1 MGNMNKCSE
10 DRSSKFWMRMIVNT
24 CLKKDIDEELEDKL
38 EWLSPVSCTRDQ
50 YAECRLG
57 SKKMMEMLGITDR
70 TLFNFWQDDQPCWD
84 GIALSRDGKTLYIV
98 ESKAYISQ
106 LNSQCCAS
114 PKSKCKIEAVMKEV
128 HEKYYPMNDFDVWMK
143 EYYQLGS
150 RMTFLK
156 KLKELLP
163 DANNREITDVKLL
176 LINFVDDF
184 IHKPEPK
191 EVWEKYYRE
200 VFEKM
205 TGSAETPEDVIV
217 INYSV
222 RCRGVE

>member
-1 MGNMNKCSE
+1 
-10 DRSSKFWMRMIVNT
+10 
-24 CLKKDIDEELEDKL
+24 
-38 EWLSPVSCTRDQ
+38 
-50 YAECRLG
+50 
-57 SKKMMEMLGITDR
+57 
-70 TLFNFWQDDQPCWD
+70 
-84 GIALSRDGKTLYIV
+84 
-98 ESKAYISQ
+98 
-106 LNSQCCAS
+106 
-114 PKSKCKIEAVMKEV
+114 MKEV

-205 TGSAETPEDVIV
+205 TGSAEVPEDVIV